1 MIPFK
6 GLQKWIGYA
15 NVKPTLV
22 YFYALQNSAFDEAN
36 VPIPFQSEKINM
48 GGGMNLSTGKF
59 TAHVQGVYFF
69 SFTGLAGFS
78 STSQTKGLK
87 IAFYL
92 NGNYLRTAEMG
103 EANTPGHSS
112 TLTMQSTLSMQK
124 GDQIWLQIWSIS
136 PGVTLWDSNY
146 HHNHFTGF
154 LLHEEMFVSL

>member
-1 MIPFK
+1 
-6 GLQKWIGYA
+6 
-15 NVKPTLV
+15 
-22 YFYALQNSAFDEAN
+22 
-36 VPIPFQSEKINM
+36 
-48 GGGMNLSTGKF
+48 
-59 TAHVQGVYFF
+59 
-69 SFTGLAGFS
+69 LAGFS

-92 NGNYLRTAEMG
+92 NGNYLSTAEVG

-154 LLHEEMFVSL
+154 LLHEKMFFSL